1 MSAIRSFQCFFPP
14 LPVLRLVVEPKWRD
28 RLREAVARSA
38 RKHSAIAHDAG
49 VAPETLSRIL
59 TGAHRNPSFDTIVR
73 IAHAVDENVGWLLSE
88 RGFALSSEEE
98 KQLQVVVRF
107 LDDALRFAPQR
118 ERPAPNAAPAGAP
131 GVEIPRMYAKK
142 GARVVYEAVGDSMIG
157 AGIADRDLLF
167 VKPLRTLRE
176 ALGSVV
182 IGQISGEDYLGVL
195 DVRGG
200 RIRLLSRND
209 RYPPIEV
216 HDRAHAF
223 ELVGV
228 VVGRTGAL

>member
-1 MSAIRSFQCFFPP
+1 MRVIQSFQCFFPP
-14 LPVLRLVVEPKWRD
+14 PPVFRLVVEPNWRD

-88 RGFALSSEEE
+88 RGFPLSSDEQ
-98 KQLQVVVRF
+98 KQLQSVVRF
-107 LDDALRFAPQR
+107 LGDVLRPGPKL

-176 ALGSVV
+176 AQGSIVV
-182 IGQISGEDYLGVL
+182 GQISGEDYLGVL

-209 RYPPIEV
+209 HYPPVEV
-216 HDRAHAF
+216 SEGAHRF